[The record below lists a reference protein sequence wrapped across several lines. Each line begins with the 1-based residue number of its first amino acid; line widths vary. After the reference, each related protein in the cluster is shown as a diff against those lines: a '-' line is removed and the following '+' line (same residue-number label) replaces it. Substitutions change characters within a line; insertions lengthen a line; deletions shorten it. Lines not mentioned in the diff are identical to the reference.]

1 MPLCVFIT
9 NLLCSLRNN
18 LDLFFINTSV
28 FFFAIN
34 FLQSKRDWKIDLL
47 LTTPET
53 VGWGKMEN
61 IATFIEHQNTE
72 VDAMSLL
79 ENPKWLIKT
88 NGGKT
93 MTAERYMEEIFIP
106 ENYDEKT
113 LAYRRAGEY
122 KARIAAF
129 FGGALLLIGSY
140 VAIYKNCDNA
150 LISFFTLSCYIVC
163 AILLINLFLFIVSHL
178 KPQKP
183 MP

>member
-9 NLLCSLRNN
+9 NLLCSLWSN

-34 FLQSKRDWKIDLL
+34 FLQSKKDWKIDLL
-47 LTTPET
+47 LSTPESA
-53 VGWGKMEN
+53 GWGEMKN
-61 IATFIEHQNTE
+61 IATFIEHQDIE
-72 VDAMSLL
+72 VDAMCLL
-79 ENPKWLIKT
+79 KNPKWLIKT

-106 ENYDEKT
+106 EHYDEKL

-129 FGGALLLIGSY
+129 FGGTLLLIGSY
-140 VAIYKNCDNA
+140 FAIYKNCNNA
-150 LISFFTLSCYIVC
+150 LISFFTLICYIVC
-163 AILLINLFLFIVSHL
+163 AILLINIFLLIVSHL